1 MLKNFWVKFWL
12 KHPSTYVAFGAWG
25 TSNFMGH
32 PTLASLAVSFL
43 VIIPML
49 ALTIWCAHREGYARG
64 WDIGFKE
71 ALHGASWNVRHKSIA
86 DI

>member
-1 MLKNFWVKFWL
+1 MNKFWLKFWL

-32 PTLASLAVSFL
+32 PTIASLAVSFL

-49 ALTIWCAHREGYARG
+49 MLTIWLAHREGYHRAA
-64 WDIGFKE
+64 DIAFQKGLE
-71 ALHGASWNVRHKSIA
+71 QGRQTSRKSIA
-86 DI
+86 VED